1 MLTKVQISA
10 GGQKRYQKRKYNKKG
25 VFKNFALSIIKWVLC
40 PFSLFIVPKF
50 LEKGLL
56 ACPPFKYIST
66 KLTVS
71 N

>member
-1 MLTKVQISA
+1 MLKRVQISN
-10 GGQKRYQKRKYNKKG
+10 GRQKRYQKRKYNKKG

-56 ACPPFKYIST
+56 ACLPFKCISA
-66 KLTVS
+66 KLTII